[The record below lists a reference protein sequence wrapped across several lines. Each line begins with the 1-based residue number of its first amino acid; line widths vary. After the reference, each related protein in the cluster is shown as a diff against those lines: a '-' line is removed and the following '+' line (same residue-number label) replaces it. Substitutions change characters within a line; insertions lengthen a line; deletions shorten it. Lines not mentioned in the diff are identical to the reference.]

1 MKVYLLANAALY
13 ALFALWCTLRA
24 TNTATNLGYVG
35 LNNSGHSEYLVI
47 YGGLQAGLAVM
58 FFLLARDVA
67 FHKLG
72 IIISIG
78 LYAPIVLYRLVTILK
93 FSPVSPLTL
102 YTGALEL
109 GLLIAA
115 VWIAVTAAK
124 AG

>member
-72 IIISIG
+72 IAISIG
-78 LYAPIVLYRLVTILK
+78 VYAPIVLYRLVTILK